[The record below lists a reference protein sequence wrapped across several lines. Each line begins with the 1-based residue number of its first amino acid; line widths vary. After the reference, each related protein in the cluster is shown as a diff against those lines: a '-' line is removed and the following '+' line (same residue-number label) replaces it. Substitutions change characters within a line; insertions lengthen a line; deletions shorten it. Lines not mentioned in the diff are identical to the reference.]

1 MKTRQRNLFV
11 LPGSLLIILGVIS
24 ISVVTSLLNT
34 GAALSA
40 QDGIALSTPTVDRL
54 AEPTLPANPG
64 QADLGAVDYWLVC
77 MVCHGDR
84 GQGLTEEWRAVSGP
98 EEKNCWQA
106 RCHASNHPPEGF
118 VFPRYAPRIIG
129 QGSLARFTTAADLYT
144 FISEKMPWQAPGV
157 LDDERY
163 WRLTAFLIRANN
175 LNLGSE
181 PLNPQNADQVYLRD
195 SDPKELSMEESINLR
210 DTDPGSTADSIME
223 SDWVN
228 TRDWYWWLGIAIL
241 LLGSFF
247 LALKF
252 ARDQS

>member
-1 MKTRQRNLFV
+1 M
-11 LPGSLLIILGVIS
+11 IILGVIGIS
-24 ISVVTSLLNT
+24 IVTSLLNT

-54 AEPTLPANPG
+54 AEPTLPADPG
-64 QADLGAVDYWLVC
+64 QADIGAVDYWLVC

-98 EEKNCWQA
+98 EEMNCWQS

-163 WRLTAFLIRANN
+163 WRLTAFLIQANN

-181 PLNPQNADQVYLRD
+181 PLNQQNAHLVILRD
-195 SDPKELSMEESINLR
+195 SDPKEFSNEESVNLQDAGPVSNS
-210 DTDPGSTADSIME
+210 DTIVE
-223 SDWVN
+223 RDWVS
-228 TRDWYWWLGIAIL
+228 TLDWYWWFGIAIL
-241 LLGSFF
+241 LLGLFF
-247 LALKF
+247 IGLKF
-252 ARDQS
+252 ARD